1 MDNLIDQYVEYMV
14 VERYLAKN
22 TVESYMRDLSRFLET
37 ENISTMQDLLLV
49 DRGTIVLY
57 LSHLQA
63 NGLSSRSLARHLVS
77 LRQFFRYLVG
87 ERIIVNDPVEEV
99 ESWRPEKRLPRY
111 LHEEEVRRLLDQPNT
126 TTLEGLR
133 DLAMLE
139 LLYATGLRVSE
150 LVALSLNDI
159 NLDRNFVRT
168 IGKGKKER
176 FIPLGDYASEALR
189 RYLSEARGALLRGRS
204 SPHCFVSRRGR
215 LLSRQGF
222 WKRLKAYARQAGLS
236 PEVSP
241 HHLRHSFAT
250 HLLEHGA
257 DLRTVQEMLGHA
269 NIATTEIYTHVL
281 KERVRTLYDRFH
293 PRA

>member
-1 MDNLIDQYVEYMV
+1 MDSLIDQYVQYMV

-257 DLRTVQEMLGHA
+257 DLRAVQEMLGHA

>member
-1 MDNLIDQYVEYMV
+1 MDNLIDQYVQYMV

-22 TVESYMRDLSRFLET
+22 TVESYMRDLSRFLKT

-57 LSHLQA
+57 LSRLQG

-99 ESWRPEKRLPRY
+99 ESSRPDKGLPRY
-111 LHEEEVRRLLDQPNT
+111 LHEEEVRRLLDQPNR

-168 IGKGKKER
+168 TGKGKKDR

-204 SPHCFVSRRGR
+204 SPYCFVSRRGR

>member
-1 MDNLIDQYVEYMV
+1 MDSLIDQYVQYMV

-57 LSHLQA
+57 LSRLQT

-99 ESWRPEKRLPRY
+99 ESWRPEKGLPRY

-168 IGKGKKER
+168 TGKGKKDR

>member
-1 MDNLIDQYVEYMV
+1 
-14 VERYLAKN
+14 
-22 TVESYMRDLSRFLET
+22 MRDLSRFLKT

-57 LSHLQA
+57 LSRLQG

-99 ESWRPEKRLPRY
+99 ESSRPDKGLPRY

-126 TTLEGLR
+126 TTLEGVR

-168 IGKGKKER
+168 TGKGKKDR

>member
-1 MDNLIDQYVEYMV
+1 MDNIIDQYVQYMV

-22 TVESYMRDLSRFLET
+22 TVESYMRDLSRFLKT

-57 LSHLQA
+57 LSRLQA

-77 LRQFFRYLVG
+77 LRQVFRYLVG

-99 ESWRPEKRLPRY
+99 ESWRPEKGLPRY
-111 LHEEEVRRLLDQPNT
+111 LHEEEVRRLLEQPNT

-204 SPHCFVSRRGR
+204 SPYCFVSRRGR

>member
-1 MDNLIDQYVEYMV
+1 MDSLIDQYVQYMV

-87 ERIIVNDPVEEV
+87 ERIIVSDPVEEV
-99 ESWRPEKRLPRY
+99 ESSRPDKGLPRY
-111 LHEEEVRRLLDQPNT
+111 LHEEEVRRLLDQPDT

-204 SPHCFVSRRGR
+204 SPYCFVSRRGR

>member
-1 MDNLIDQYVEYMV
+1 MDSLIDQYVQYMV

-87 ERIIVNDPVEEV
+87 ERIIVSDPVEEV
-99 ESWRPEKRLPRY
+99 ESSRPDKGLPRY
-111 LHEEEVRRLLDQPNT
+111 LHEEEVRRLLDQPDT

-168 IGKGKKER
+168 TGKGKKDR

-257 DLRTVQEMLGHA
+257 DLRAVQEMLGHA

>member
-1 MDNLIDQYVEYMV
+1 MDNLIDQYVQYMV

-22 TVESYMRDLSRFLET
+22 TVESYMRDLSRFLKT

-57 LSHLQA
+57 LSRLQA

-99 ESWRPEKRLPRY
+99 ESSRPDKGLPRY

-168 IGKGKKER
+168 TGKGKKER

-204 SPHCFVSRRGR
+204 SPYCFVSRRGR

-257 DLRTVQEMLGHA
+257 DLRTVQEMLGHE

>member
-1 MDNLIDQYVEYMV
+1 MDSLIDQYVQYMV

-22 TVESYMRDLSRFLET
+22 TVESYMRDLSRFLKT

-87 ERIIVNDPVEEV
+87 ERIIVSDPVEEV
-99 ESWRPEKRLPRY
+99 ESSRPDKGLPRY
-111 LHEEEVRRLLDQPNT
+111 LHEEEVRRLLDQPDT

-168 IGKGKKER
+168 TGKGKKDR

-204 SPHCFVSRRGR
+204 SPYCFVSRRGR

-257 DLRTVQEMLGHA
+257 DLRAVQEMLGHA

>member
-1 MDNLIDQYVEYMV
+1 MDSLIDQYVQYMV

-22 TVESYMRDLSRFLET
+22 TVESYMRDLSRFLKT

-87 ERIIVNDPVEEV
+87 ERIIVSDPVEEV
-99 ESWRPEKRLPRY
+99 ESSRPDKGLPRY
-111 LHEEEVRRLLDQPNT
+111 LHEEEVRRLLDQPDT

-168 IGKGKKER
+168 TGKGKKDR

-204 SPHCFVSRRGR
+204 SPYCFVSRRGR